1 MGIIPADAGSTK
13 TLTWASWPPKDHP
26 RRCGEHRSER
36 GLWLA
41 RHGSSPQMR
50 GAPHLGAD
58 ETIRP
63 GIIPADAGS
72 TWNRRRSRTL
82 NQDHPRRCGEHTTP
96 LISDPVAVGSSP
108 QMRGAQPLLVLYALP
123 ARIIPADAGSTLFFI
138 MSGYDSRDHP
148 RRCGEHQERQQRWQ
162 FRRGSSPQMR
172 GAPKFGIEGLNQTRI
187 IPADAGST
195 NIRQLGDMGYRDHP
209 RRCGEHCPVSPS
221 AALFSGSSPQM
232 RGAPSSSL
240 LICLPPGIIPADAGS
255 TARAYGRPTA
265 PKDHPRRCGEHRI
278 CSS

>member
-1 MGIIPADAGSTK
+1 
-13 TLTWASWPPKDHP
+13 
-26 RRCGEHRSER
+26 
-36 GLWLA
+36 
-41 RHGSSPQMR
+41 MR

-195 NIRQLGDMGYRDHP
+195 RPEKQVLRRAWDHP
-209 RRCGEHCPVSPS
+209 RRCGEH
-221 AALFSGSSPQM
+221 
-232 RGAPSSSL
+232 
-240 LICLPPGIIPADAGS
+240 
-255 TARAYGRPTA
+255 T
-265 PKDHPRRCGEHRI
+265 
-278 CSS
+278 